1 MLQSAYTNS
10 VIVANHLGC
19 AMRFKS
25 LVLLMVMSNMLSAC
39 TVIQPGERAVKVSL
53 GTMDRN
59 LLNPGMQTYFPL
71 TDSIHT
77 YSVKQENATGQC
89 EPLTADQ
96 QPISITF
103 NVLYRIPEGQVLILY
118 EKYAGNPYERLVAP
132 QIQEA
137 FRQVVSGYKADSATK
152 NVNIIK
158 NLVLGMVRE
167 NVKGL
172 VEVVDIPITHVG
184 LPEVLQQAI
193 AQKQVM
199 EQQAQQKSYEL
210 DKARKEAEITIA
222 NAEAQARSIQLQ
234 SLALQKSPAL
244 IEYERVKKW
253 DGQLP
258 TTMIIG
264 GGSSGGSGGWGSLIQ
279 MRDIPRERPVK
290 ENSRAKD

>member
-1 MLQSAYTNS
+1 
-10 VIVANHLGC
+10 
-19 AMRFKS
+19 MRSKSIIGLMAVCS
-25 LVLLMVMSNMLSAC
+25 LVSAC
-39 TVIQPGERAVKVSL
+39 TVIEPGQRAVKVSL
-53 GTMDRN
+53 GKMDPN
-59 LLNPGMQTYFPL
+59 LLTPGMQTYFPL
-71 TDSIHT
+71 TDSIVP

-96 QPISITF
+96 QPISINF
-103 NVLYRIPEGQVLILY
+103 NVLYRIPEGQVLTLY

-152 NVNIIK
+152 NVNVIK
-158 NLVLGMVRE
+158 NQVLAMVRD

-199 EQQAQQKSYEL
+199 EQQAQQKTYEL

-222 NAEAQARSIQLQ
+222 NAEAQAKSIQLQ

-244 IEYERVKKW
+244 IDYERVKKW

-258 TTMIIG
+258 TTMILG
-264 GGSSGGSGGWGSLIQ
+264 GNSAGGSGWGSLIQ
-279 MRDIPRERPVK
+279 MRDVPREQP
-290 ENSRAKD
+290 AKGGKGQ

>member
-1 MLQSAYTNS
+1 
-10 VIVANHLGC
+10 
-19 AMRFKS
+19 MRFRS
-25 LVLLMVMSNMLSAC
+25 LVLLMATSSLLSAC

-59 LLNPGMQTYFPL
+59 LLSPGMQTYFPL

-152 NVNIIK
+152 NVNTIK
-158 NLVLGMVRE
+158 NSVLAMVRD

-264 GGSSGGSGGWGSLIQ
+264 GGSSGGSGWGSLIQ
-279 MRDIPRERPVK
+279 MRDIPREKPVK
-290 ENSRAKD
+290 ETSRTKD

>member
-1 MLQSAYTNS
+1 MNAKTT
-10 VIVANHLGC
+10 LGLLALC
-19 AMRFKS
+19 S
-25 LVLLMVMSNMLSAC
+25 LLSAC
-39 TVIQPGERAVKVSL
+39 TVVEPGQRAVKVSL
-53 GTMDRN
+53 GKMDPN
-59 LLNPGMQTYFPL
+59 LLTPGMQTYFPL
-71 TDSIHT
+71 TDSIIP

-96 QPISITF
+96 QPITINF
-103 NVLYRIPEGQVLILY
+103 NVLYRIPEGQVLTLY

-152 NVNIIK
+152 NVNVIK
-158 NLVLGMVRE
+158 NQVLAMVRD
-167 NVKGL
+167 NVKSL

-199 EQQAQQKSYEL
+199 EQQALQKSYEL
-210 DKARKEAEITIA
+210 DKAKKEAEITVA
-222 NAEAQARSIQLQ
+222 NAEAQAKSIQLQ

-258 TTMIIG
+258 ATMVIG
-264 GGSSGGSGGWGSLIQ
+264 GGGGSGAGWGSLIQ
-279 MRDIPRERPVK
+279 IRDTPRD
-290 ENSRAKD
+290 NSGGSKGKSK

>member
-1 MLQSAYTNS
+1 
-10 VIVANHLGC
+10 
-19 AMRFKS
+19 MRFRS
-25 LVLLMVMSNMLSAC
+25 LVLLMAMSNLLSAC

-59 LLNPGMQTYFPL
+59 LLSPGMQTYFPL

-152 NVNIIK
+152 NVNTIK
-158 NLVLGMVRE
+158 NSVLAMVRD

-258 TTMIIG
+258 TTMIVG
-264 GGSSGGSGGWGSLIQ
+264 GGSSGGSGWGSLIQ

-290 ENSRAKD
+290 DNSQTKD

>member
-1 MLQSAYTNS
+1 
-10 VIVANHLGC
+10 
-19 AMRFKS
+19 MRFKS
-25 LVLLMVMSNMLSAC
+25 LVLLMGMSNLLAAC

-152 NVNIIK
+152 NVNVIK
-158 NLVLGMVRE
+158 NLVLAMVRE

-279 MRDIPRERPVK
+279 MRDIPREKPVK